1 MSPSINKAEG
11 LVTGCEL
18 VMTDFD
24 LHIHGKYS
32 GGVSP
37 KMEIPTIA
45 EEAEKKGL
53 DMIGTGDILNPKWLR
68 HVKEGTVQ
76 KEGYLKR
83 KGVKFVPTTEVE
95 DEDRIHHLIIF
106 PDLETVEEAYSD
118 FQELSDDIRREGRP
132 HIKADGEKIVEI
144 AKKHGALV
152 GPCHA
157 FTPYTAIYGKKD
169 SLKECYG
176 DQTDKLDFL
185 ELGLSADSNMASRI
199 SDHDNLI
206 FLSNSDAHSPW
217 PHRLGREFNRA
228 ELAEE
233 SFEGLKKLFH
243 DKEGELKLNVG
254 LNPREGKY
262 HCSACN
268 SCHQKYSLQQAQN
281 FDLKCQECSGTIKKG
296 VNDRVNEL
304 ADKKADYPAEYLS
317 LPPLAK
323 IIQYTVGHSSPTTK
337 TVQKKWKD
345 FNEEFGTEAD
355 ILIEVEVK
363 DLASVDEEVAESI
376 RKFRKNEIIMVPGGG
391 GEYGERILPEN
402 KEEAKQIKNERE
414 SEINCFYRK

>member
-1 MSPSINKAEG
+1 
-11 LVTGCEL
+11 
-18 VMTDFD
+18 MTDFD
-24 LHIHGKYS
+24 LHIHGKHS

-45 EEAEKKGL
+45 QEASKKGL
-53 DMIGTGDILNPKWLR
+53 DIVGTGDILNPKWLR
-68 HVKEGTVQ
+68 HVREETKE
-76 KEGYLKR
+76 KYGYLDY
-83 KGVKFVPTTEVE
+83 GDIKFLPTTEVE

-132 HIKADGEKIVEI
+132 RIKADGEKIVEI
-144 AKKHGALV
+144 AKKHDALI

-169 SLKECYG
+169 SLEDCYG
-176 DQTDKLDFL
+176 DQIKNLDFL
-185 ELGLSADSNMASRI
+185 ELGLSADSSMASKI
-199 SDHDNLI
+199 SDHENLV

-228 ELAEE
+228 ELSEE
-233 SFEGLKKLFH
+233 SFEGLKKLFS
-243 DKEGELKLNVG
+243 GESGEIKLNVG
-254 LNPREGKY
+254 LDPREGKY

-268 SCHQKYSLQQAQN
+268 SCHQKYSMEEAKS
-281 FDLKCQECSGTIKKG
+281 FDWSCQECSGTIKKG

-304 ADKKADYPAEYLS
+304 TDKDSDYPVDYLH

-337 TVQKKWKD
+337 TVQRRYEAL
-345 FNEEFGTEAD
+345 NEEFGAEID
-355 ILIEVEVK
+355 ILIEVDIETLEEV
-363 DLASVDEEVAESI
+363 DAEVAESI
-376 RKFRKNEIIMVPGGG
+376 RKFRDDEIVMIPGGG

-402 KEEAKQIKNERE
+402 KTEADEIKSERRD
-414 SEINCFYRK
+414 EINCRYGKGK

>member
-1 MSPSINKAEG
+1 
-11 LVTGCEL
+11 
-18 VMTDFD
+18 MTDLD
-24 LHIHGKYS
+24 LHIHGKHS

-37 KMEIPTIA
+37 KMEIPVIA
-45 EEAEKKGL
+45 EEAAKKGL
-53 DMIGTGDILNPKWLR
+53 DLVGTGDILNPKWLR
-68 HVKEGTVQ
+68 HVKEETVE
-76 KEGYLKR
+76 KDGYLKH
-83 KGVKFVPTTEVE
+83 GDIKFLPTTEVE

-106 PDLETVEEAYSD
+106 PDFETVEEAYGD

-132 HIKADGEKIVEI
+132 RIQADGEKVVEI

-176 DQTDKLDFL
+176 EQTENLDFL
-185 ELGLSADSNMASRI
+185 ELGLSADSQMASKV
-199 SDHDNLI
+199 SDHEDLV

-228 ELAEE
+228 ELSEE
-233 SFEGLKKLFH
+233 SFRGLKELF
-243 DKEGELKLNVG
+243 DGESGEIKLNVG
-254 LNPREGKY
+254 LDPREGKY

-268 SCHQKYSLQQAQN
+268 SCHQKYSIEQAKK
-281 FDLKCQECSGTIKKG
+281 FDWNCQECSGTIKKG

-304 ADKKADYPAEYLS
+304 SDKEADYTVDYLH

-337 TVQKKWKD
+337 TVQERYKAL
-345 FNEEFGTEAD
+345 NEEFGAEVD
-355 ILIEVEVK
+355 ILVEEK
-363 DLASVDEEVAESI
+363 IGDLAEVDGEVAESI
-376 RKFRKNEIIMVPGGG
+376 RKFREDEIILIPGGG
-391 GEYGERILPEN
+391 GDYGERIIP
-402 KEEAKQIKNERE
+402 ERE
-414 SEINCFYRK
+414 DEAEKVREKRKIEINCRYKERS

>member
-1 MSPSINKAEG
+1 
-11 LVTGCEL
+11 
-18 VMTDFD
+18 MTDFD
-24 LHIHGKYS
+24 LHIHGKHS

-45 EEAEKKGL
+45 QEASKKGL
-53 DMIGTGDILNPKWLR
+53 DIVGTGDILNPKWLR
-68 HVKEGTVQ
+68 HVREETKE
-76 KEGYLKR
+76 KYGYLDY
-83 KGVKFVPTTEVE
+83 GDIKFLPTTEVE

-132 HIKADGEKIVEI
+132 RIKADGEKIVEI
-144 AKKHGALV
+144 AKKHDALI

-169 SLKECYG
+169 SLEDCYG
-176 DQTDKLDFL
+176 DQIKNLDFL
-185 ELGLSADSNMASRI
+185 ELGLSADSSMASKI
-199 SDHDNLI
+199 SDHENLV

-228 ELAEE
+228 ELSEE
-233 SFEGLKKLFH
+233 SFEGLKKLFS
-243 DKEGELKLNVG
+243 GESGEIKLNVG
-254 LNPREGKY
+254 LDPREGKY

-268 SCHQKYSLQQAQN
+268 SCHQKYSMEEAKI
-281 FDLKCQECSGTIKKG
+281 FDWSCQECSGTIKKG

-304 ADKKADYPAEYLS
+304 TDKDSDYPVDYLH

-337 TVQKKWKD
+337 TVQRRYEAL
-345 FNEEFGTEAD
+345 NEEFGAEID
-355 ILIEVEVK
+355 ILIEVDIETLEEV
-363 DLASVDEEVAESI
+363 DAEVAESI
-376 RKFRKNEIIMVPGGG
+376 RKFRDDEIVMIPGGG

-402 KEEAKQIKNERE
+402 KTEADEIKSERRD
-414 SEINCFYRK
+414 EINCRYGKGK